1 MKSKLAIV
9 AAACLSLAGYVFAQ
23 SHEGRPGSVPNSTSG
38 MTNMS
43 SQGRVSSQFGRTT
56 ARSHLHAFASP
67 KPTPRGHHYGWQRG
81 KHNPH
86 HSPTPVPTP

>member
-9 AAACLSLAGYVFAQ
+9 AAGCLSLAGYVFAQ
-23 SHEGRPGSVPNSTSG
+23 GHGGRTGSVPNSTSG

>member
-9 AAACLSLAGYVFAQ
+9 AAGCLSLAGYVLAQ
-23 SHEGRPGSVPNSTSG
+23 GHGDRPGSVPDSTSG

-43 SQGRVSSQFGRTT
+43 SQGQLSSQSGRTT
-56 ARSHLHAFASP
+56 AQNHLNASASP
-67 KPTPRGHHYGWQRG
+67 KPTPRGHHYGWQKG

-86 HSPTPVPTP
+86 HSPTPMPTP